1 MENKRV
7 RGESSSS
14 SASTVTLP
22 PFAPNLANANA
33 PFPNFANTLNTNS
46 ENENNSLNIFR
57 ISTDDKRVEMILH
70 ESRDTLSV
78 KKVQLII
85 GGGAGSLQLQ
95 MVYSLDDLVDELR
108 LLEDSVLRNLLKNVI
123 LSNHGI
129 QIQIHGAA
137 ADILSKLE
145 SANSKV
151 RKNILDE
158 QFIIT
163 GNGFLYRLLNSLDY
177 PLENVKEHILKLIQ
191 IFIKKEE
198 ERRRAEE
205 EYRNT
210 IRKEVHRLSSQ
221 VSRGG
226 KHRKTRMG
234 QGRIQRRRSSTHR
247 RRN

>member
-14 SASTVTLP
+14 SASTMTLP
-22 PFAPNLANANA
+22 PFAPNQANANA
-33 PFPNFANTLNTNS
+33 PFPNFPNTNS
-46 ENENNSLNIFR
+46 ENENGSLNTFR

-70 ESRDTLSV
+70 ESHHTFSV

-85 GGGAGSLQLQ
+85 GAGAGSLQLQ

-123 LSNHGI
+123 LSNHGL
-129 QIQIHGAA
+129 QIQIHGTA
-137 ADILSKLE
+137 ADILSKLQ
-145 SANSKV
+145 SANSKG

-163 GNGFLYRLLNSLDY
+163 GHGFLYRLLNSFDY
-177 PLENVKEHILKLIQ
+177 LLENVKEDILKLIQ
-191 IFIKKEE
+191 IFMKKEE
-198 ERRRAEE
+198 ERRKAEE

-210 IRKEVHRLSSQ
+210 IRKEVRRLSSQ

-226 KHRKTRMG
+226 KHRKTRV
-234 QGRIQRRRSSTHR
+234 GRRRLQRRRSSTYR